1 MGVLSIVLG
10 VLMVIAGFSCI
21 FTPIMTFL
29 DAGYFIVILIG
40 IYGIAGI
47 FKSVGTKKF
56 GVGFVFSILSAI
68 FALTTLFFPKMM
80 ALTDGLMIYLTAAWF
95 VLQGIVTIIASI
107 QLKKAKENK
116 IWIFELIIGILA
128 VILGCY
134 SFFHPMLVALSI
146 GLLIAVYFI
155 ETGITMIVAGA
166 AKSK

>member
-68 FALTTLFFPKMM
+68 FAL
-80 ALTDGLMIYLTAAWF
+80 
-95 VLQGIVTIIASI
+95 IVTIIASI